1 MFICYPKDKLGMKG
15 IDAITSVLQLNT
27 YGALGEGEGGNR
39 LQTPAVERPDPI
51 KQNGL
56 TSIA

>member
-1 MFICYPKDKLGMKG
+1 MKG